1 MSDDES
7 PPRNQMGCENYLAEL
22 KEAHAR
28 EDKQREKELERR
40 RLEAEE
46 RRQEEER
53 QNAQTDRAIKKHERD
68 EKALDYKI
76 QVKKLNRDEDKKSK
90 ELTRERERQ
99 CELQALLNKRLHADL
114 KSKHENELSAVQRHI
129 RDLEDDIRNIRSSL
143 DDLHKLKLKVDYAS
157 DEDWAKACMA
167 DLEDGIGEDLVPK
180 PKRRRQRVFI
190 SKRRDLSPQELSF
203 NRDWDSRSMD
213 SDSPS
218 CQPRV
223 GGGGAG
229 GGGGAAGAAQ
239 KAADDAAPDDD
250 SQRTMDERA
259 QGEPDDSQRTMY
271 ERAKEQAAEEDSQ
284 RTTDEEEGLQPA
296 PVPVARARLEYAG
309 PERYKHDFPEIPL
322 DEKGTTLGRVP
333 DKNVVVLEHNDQLGM
348 VSRVHLRIE
357 YDSAKGQWT
366 MNEHGKP
373 GNGTLIKTDN
383 MKFPVRVQEWTLK
396 NGDVITV
403 GGAMSTAM
411 RGTPLPQAPKSIYV
425 FRFKT

>member
-7 PPRNQMGCENYLAEL
+7 HPENQMGRKDYAAEL
-22 KEAHAR
+22 ERAHAR
-28 EDKQREKELERR
+28 ENKQREKELERR

-76 QVKKLNRDEDKKSK
+76 QIKKLNRDEDKKSK

-99 CELQALLNKRLHADL
+99 CELQALLKKRLHADL
-114 KSKHENELSAVQRHI
+114 KSKHENELSDVQRHI
-129 RDLEDDIRNIRSSL
+129 RDLEDDIRNIRSAL
-143 DDLHKLKLKVDYAS
+143 DDLHELKLKVDYAS

-167 DLEDGIGEDLVPK
+167 DLEDGIGKDLVSK
-180 PKRRRQRVFI
+180 PKRRCQRVLI
-190 SKRRDLSPQELSF
+190 PKRRDPSPQELSF
-203 NRDWDSRSMD
+203 DRDWDSRSMD